1 MDRGQRGEYTRFQV
15 QYHLSPGFIR
25 MTISNSSSRSWIPRE
40 SLPSFFLYLLSSIL
54 EPYSFCYP
62 IYILFLLSCISGIT
76 TLYSSVLPEY
86 LHPTLLNTRSTPG
99 IQESTPVYP
108 NYSPI
113 YPEYIRAT
121 LLYTRSISALLSCI
135 PGIYP
140 SYSPVY
146 PEYLRHTLLYT
157 RSISELLS
165 CIPGVYSNQ
174 TLLYTRSSFV
184 PVSVF
189 PQSSPRVYPDS

>member
-1 MDRGQRGEYTRFQV
+1 MDRERGEYTRFQV

-86 LHPTLLNTRSTPG
+86 LHPTLLNTRSISELLSCIPG
-99 IQESTPVYP
+99 VSPP
-108 NYSPI
+108 YSPV

-121 LLYTRSISALLSCI
+121 LLYTRSISAI
-135 PGIYP
+135 
-140 SYSPVY
+140 
-146 PEYLRHTLLYT
+146 
-157 RSISELLS
+157 LS
-165 CIPGVYSNQ
+165 CIPGVYPSYSPAYPEYI
-174 TLLYTRSSFV
+174 LTRLSFIPGVASSLS
-184 PVSVF
+184 PY
-189 PQSSPRVYPDS
+189 SPRVPHGCTRIPKIKGSYYTG